1 MQELIEIRRSTK
13 RNVLTTTLLGLVGLL
28 LASQIILWLPTIFYV
43 PGILLASLSIVTL
56 LVAFFKYREPL
67 HSFILSRQT
76 IHYQHKNGQWQLGWD
91 DIQRIAVPHITHGI
105 VQNELT
111 MVGIKLK
118 SYQPLLSSISPRLMT
133 NILMEQRPLLLYGLG
148 VEYQQQCTTGNC
160 YADDLLESDRFKDND
175 GIIYTGIQA
184 MLANRMQKLRQ
195 RLGFDLYIAGSEL
208 DRSEHAFVHLLQQC
222 QQQVI
227 MDKLVLK

>member
-1 MQELIEIRRSTK
+1 MSYEELAMEDVIEIRRATK
-13 RNVLTTTLLGLVGLL
+13 SNVLTTTLLGLVGLL
-28 LASQIILWLPTIFYV
+28 LASQIILWLPTTFYV

-76 IHYQHKNGQWQLGWD
+76 IHYQHKNGHWQLDWNN
-91 DIQRIAVPHITHGI
+91 IQRIAVPRITQG
-105 VQNELT
+105 VEQNELM

-118 SYQPLLSSISPRLMT
+118 SYQPLLLS
-133 NILMEQRPLLLYGLG
+133 
-148 VEYQQQCTTGNC
+148 TGMQ
-160 YADDLLESDRFKDND
+160 
-175 GIIYTGIQA
+175 G

-208 DRSEHAFVHLLQQC
+208 DRSEHDFVQLLQQC
-222 QQQVI
+222 QQHV
-227 MDKLVLK
+227 MLTSDSLSP

>member
-1 MQELIEIRRSTK
+1 
-13 RNVLTTTLLGLVGLL
+13 
-28 LASQIILWLPTIFYV
+28 V

-76 IHYQHKNGQWQLGWD
+76 IHYQHKNGHWQLDWNN
-91 DIQRIAVPHITHGI
+91 IQRIAVPRITQG
-105 VQNELT
+105 VEQNELT

-118 SYQPLLSSISPRLMT
+118 SYQPLLSSISPRLIT
-133 NILMEQRPLLLYGLG
+133 NMLMEQRPLLLYGLG
-148 VEYQQQCTTGNC
+148 VEYQQQCSTGNC
-160 YADDLLESDRFKDND
+160 YADDLLESDRFKDAD
-175 GIIYTGIQA
+175 GLIYTGMQA

-208 DRSEHAFVHLLQQC
+208 DRSEHAFVQLLQQC
-222 QQQVI
+222 QQHV
-227 MDKLVLK
+227 MLTSDS